1 LCFREIKAA
10 AKRGDKDSARILA
23 KEVVNARKSVAK
35 IYTAKANLSSV
46 EMHIKEQVIQSK
58 SSVILE
64 IHIK

>member
-58 SSVILE
+58 SSDILE